1 MSIRP
6 ALALA
11 ATLALTACQAPA
23 ASPPTG
29 PNAPA
34 GSGVAAPDPRH
45 TDLST
50 PAAWAAPAKATVL
63 NLAVTTKPKPG
74 GPTMAD
80 VDADK
85 NPNDAVEPELDVEVA
100 DGDYRAVGVIK
111 ARGHSTREADQMSY
125 AIKLAKDAAP
135 WQGHRTVLLN
145 KHPYDLTRM
154 RNKLAFDL
162 LAYLPEL
169 AAPKTRFV
177 HLTVDGQDLGLF
189 TQVEKLDKDFLKAH
203 GLDAAGHLYKAEA
216 FEFYRYPEALKAE
229 GAGFDKAAFESVL
242 EIEGAKDHQPLLAM
256 LDALNAE
263 VQPIDSVL
271 ATHFD
276 RRNLVTWLAV
286 NVLLGNQDTTSQNF
300 VLYRPT
306 NGRWHFLPWDYDGAL
321 GFYGQPD
328 QVAGREHPQ
337 RWQEGLSNWW
347 ASKLVRRYLQAP
359 GAAAELD
366 ARVREL
372 ASGVLARERAQAL
385 VDSYRDAVAPWVA
398 QAPDAG
404 LLPTASADKAG
415 AWRAESDRM
424 LGAVAANL
432 ATYELTKARPMPVYL
447 GDPDVAERRFS
458 WEASFSLAGHALSY
472 DFQIARTPD
481 FAAGAIAFEKTGLT
495 ETSVVAAGLAAGTY
509 YYRVTVRDATD
520 PTRLYQT
527 AFDSLEAN
535 GRRFDGVRT
544 VVIP

>member
-1 MSIRP
+1 
-6 ALALA
+6 
-11 ATLALTACQAPA
+11 
-23 ASPPTG
+23 
-29 PNAPA
+29 
-34 GSGVAAPDPRH
+34 
-45 TDLST
+45 
-50 PAAWAAPAKATVL
+50 
-63 NLAVTTKPKPG
+63 
-74 GPTMAD
+74 MAD

-85 NPNDAVEPELDVEVA
+85 NPTDAVEPEVDVEVA

-169 AAPKTRFV
+169 AVPKTRFV

-242 EIEGAKDHQPLLAM
+242 EIEGAKDHRPLLAM

-263 VQPIDSVL
+263 DRPIDQVL

-276 RRNLVTWLAV
+276 RRNLVTWLAA

-321 GFYGQPD
+321 GFYDQPD
-328 QVAGREHPQ
+328 QAAGREHPQ
-337 RWQEGLSNWW
+337 RWQEGLPNWW
-347 ASKLVRRYLQAP
+347 ASVLVRRYLQAP

-366 ARVREL
+366 ARVHEL
-372 ASGVLARERAQAL
+372 AAGVLSRARAQAL

-398 QAPDAG
+398 QAPDAPF
-404 LLPTASADKAG
+404 LPTAGADKAA

-432 ATYELTKARPMPVYL
+432 ATYELTKARPMPVYM
-447 GDPDVAERRFS
+447 GEPDVAGRRFS
-458 WEASFSLAGHALSY
+458 WDSSVSLAGHALAY

-495 ETSVVAAGLAAGTY
+495 ETSVAAGGLEAGTY
-509 YYRVTVRDATD
+509 YYRVTVRDTTD

-535 GRRFDGVRT
+535 GRRYDGVRM